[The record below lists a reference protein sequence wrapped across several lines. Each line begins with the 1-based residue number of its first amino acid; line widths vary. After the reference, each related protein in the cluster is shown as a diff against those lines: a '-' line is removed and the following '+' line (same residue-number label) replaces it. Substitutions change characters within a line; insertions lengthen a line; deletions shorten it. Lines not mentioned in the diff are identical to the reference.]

1 MKFRNSLAAAVMTL
15 AAGLGNAQAEDKWY
29 PSKWGADDQ
38 LGSFNMNGPER
49 TLEAAKLIKTGKTYR
64 LGIETSAKTPSY
76 PPRYFHLT
84 VLTPNQG
91 QYQSL
96 GDNKFNFADDIIAGW
111 MGSGSQLDGLGHA
124 AIDDV
129 YYNGKRSAE
138 FIRADG
144 LTMFGLHN
152 IPPVVTRGVLID
164 LEACKGKMLVEGE
177 VITPQDIKDCATK
190 QQTEIRKGDVVLL
203 NTGWLSLL
211 GKDDARFGKG
221 EPGIGSEGAKY
232 LASLDVM
239 AVGADTWGLEVLPG
253 EKKNI
258 LFPVH
263 QELLTKA
270 GIYILENMDTR
281 ELAKDKA
288 YEFMFVLG
296 AARMTGSVQMII
308 NPIAIR

>member
-1 MKFRNSLAAAVMTL
+1 MNLKAICAAFAL
-15 AAGLGNAQAEDKWY
+15 LGGMGSVQADEQKWW

-49 TLEAAKLIKTGKTYR
+49 TLEAVKLVKTGKTYR
-64 LGIETSAKTPSY
+64 LGIETSVKTPSY

-84 VLTPNQG
+84 VLTPNQNQG
-91 QYQSL
+91 QSL
-96 GDNKFNFADDIIAGW
+96 GENKFHFADDIIAGW

-129 YYNGKRSAE
+129 YYNGKHGRD

-144 LTMFGLHN
+144 LTMFGTHN
-152 IPPVVTRGVLID
+152 IPPVVTRGVMID
-164 LEACKGKMLVEGE
+164 MAACKKTDMMAEGVAFNSE
-177 VITPQDIKDCATK
+177 DIKSCAAA
-190 QQTEIRKGDVVLL
+190 QGTEIRKGDVVLF
-203 NTGWLSLL
+203 NTGWMNLL
-211 GKDDARFGKG
+211 DKDPARFGKG
-221 EPGIGSEGAKY
+221 EPGIGNDGATY

-253 EKKNI
+253 ENPKI
-258 LFPVH
+258 MFPVH
-263 QELLTKA
+263 QELLTKK

-296 AARMTGSVQMII
+296 AARMTGAVQMII